1 MENTNRIQYNA
12 AAYVRLSKEDLSS
25 VGGAR
30 AESNSISNQKQL
42 ILNFVKD
49 KTDITIVSIREDDGY
64 TGTDYDRPDFQRMMD
79 DIRAGVV
86 NCVIVKDLSRFG
98 REYIN
103 AGKYID
109 RLFPYYGVRLISI
122 NDGIDT
128 ITRSSSDDFN
138 IMVKNLMNDNY
149 CRDISIKIRSQ
160 LQVKRKNGE
169 FIGAFAPFGY
179 EKSEKDKNQLVVDVY
194 AAEVVRDIFR
204 WKLEGLNQD
213 AIARRLNEQGVL
225 SPMEYKKS
233 KGFSY
238 KTSFKTKSKAQWTA
252 MAVRRILTNPVYV
265 GTLVQGI
272 RTRPNY
278 KIKTVIVNEEEKWAI
293 YENAHE
299 AIIEPRVFLL
309 VQRLLELD
317 TRTSPNEEKV
327 FPLAGLLYC
336 SDCKGPMIRKTQTA
350 SGKKFCYYVC
360 GHHKKTGECTTHR
373 ISKKQLEEAVLKLL
387 QEHIRLLM
395 ELDTCLQAI
404 KNAPMRKLS
413 IKKAEDR
420 LLAVEADMD
429 RYRRLKISAYEDLKD
444 GVLSKDDYLDIKEQY
459 EARIADAQL
468 AEEQVHREINL
479 YLENGNT
486 PQRWIREFLEY
497 RNIQSLTRSMAVE
510 CIESIVVYEDKR
522 IELTFTH
529 MQDYQA
535 LVSQVQDYCPDRK
548 GRAKWQEKAGKAPSK
563 IRY

>member
-1 MENTNRIQYNA
+1 METTNLIQYNA
-12 AAYVRLSKEDLSS
+12 AAYVRLSKEDLISIS
-25 VGGAR
+25 GAR
-30 AESNSISNQKQL
+30 TESNSISNQKQL
-42 ILNFVKD
+42 ILDFVKD
-49 KTDITIVSIREDDGY
+49 KADITIVSIREDDGY

-79 DIRAGVV
+79 DIRAGIV

-169 FIGAFAPFGY
+169 FIGAFAPYGY
-179 EKSEKDKNQLVVDVY
+179 EKSKEDKNKLVIDVY

-204 WKLEGLNQD
+204 WKLEGINQN
-213 AIARRLNEQGVL
+213 AIARILNDNGIL
-225 SPMEYKKS
+225 SPMEYKRS
-233 KGFSY
+233 QGSTY
-238 KTSFKTKSKAQWTA
+238 KTSFKTSSKAQWTA
-252 MAVRRILTNPVYV
+252 LAVRRILTNPVYV

-272 RTRPNY
+272 TTRPNY
-278 KIKTVIVNEEEKWAI
+278 KIKTKIVNEKDKWVVV
-293 YENAHE
+293 ENAHE
-299 AIIEPRVFLL
+299 AIIEPRKFLL

-317 TRTSPNEEKV
+317 TRTSPNEERV

-336 SDCKGPMIRKTQTA
+336 NDCKGPMIRKTQTDR
-350 SGKKFCYYVC
+350 GKKFYYYTC
-360 GHHKKTGECTTHR
+360 GNHKNTGTCSSHR
-373 ISKKQLEEAVLKLL
+373 IPVSQLEDAVLKLL

-395 ELDTCLQAI
+395 ELDVCLKSI
-404 KNAPMRKLS
+404 SGSPRKKLS
-413 IKKAEDR
+413 IRKAEDR
-420 LLAVEADMD
+420 LIAVETEIE
-429 RYRRLKISAYEDLKD
+429 RYRRLKVSAYEDMKD

-468 AEEQVHREINL
+468 AEGQVRREINL
-479 YLENGNT
+479 YLENGNA
-486 PQRWIREFLEY
+486 PQQWIQDFLEY
-497 RNIQSLTRSMAVE
+497 RNIQSLTRSVAVE
-510 CIESIVVYEDKR
+510 CIESIVIYEDKR

-535 LVSQVQDYCPDRK
+535 LVSQVQDYYLEQK
-548 GRAKWQEKAGKAPSK
+548 GAS
-563 IRY
+563 

>member
-1 MENTNRIQYNA
+1 METTNIIQYNA
-12 AAYVRLSKEDLSS
+12 AAYVRLSKEDLISIS
-25 VGGAR
+25 GAR
-30 AESNSISNQKQL
+30 TESNSISNQKQL
-42 ILNFVKD
+42 ILDFVKD
-49 KTDITIVSIREDDGY
+49 KADITIVSIREDDGY

-79 DIRAGVV
+79 DIRAGIV

-128 ITRSSSDDFN
+128 ITRSSADDFN

-169 FIGAFAPFGY
+169 FIGAFAPYGY
-179 EKSEKDKNQLVVDVY
+179 EKSEEDKNKLVIDVY

-204 WKLEGLNQD
+204 WKLEGINQNV
-213 AIARRLNEQGVL
+213 IARRLNDNGIL
-225 SPMEYKKS
+225 SPMEYKRS
-233 KGFSY
+233 QGSTY

-252 MAVRRILTNPVYV
+252 LAVRRVLTNPVYV

-272 RTRPNY
+272 TTRPNY
-278 KIKTVIVNEEEKWAI
+278 KIKTKIVNEKDKWI
-293 YENAHE
+293 VVENAHE
-299 AIIEPRVFLL
+299 AIIEPRRFLL

-317 TRTSPNEEKV
+317 TRTSPNEERV

-336 SDCKGPMIRKTQTA
+336 NDCKGPMIRKTQVDN
-350 SGKKFCYYVC
+350 GKKFYYYTC
-360 GHHKKTGECTTHR
+360 GNHKNTGTCSSHR
-373 ISKKQLEEAVLKLL
+373 ISVSQLEDTVLILL

-395 ELDTCLQAI
+395 ELDACLKSI
-404 KNAPMRKLS
+404 SGSPRKKLS
-413 IKKAEDR
+413 IRKAEDR
-420 LLAVEADMD
+420 LIAVEAEIE
-429 RYRRLKISAYEDLKD
+429 RYRRLKVSAYEDMKD

-468 AEEQVHREINL
+468 AEEQVRREINL
-479 YLENGNT
+479 YLENGNA
-486 PQRWIREFLEY
+486 PQQWIQDFLEY
-497 RNIQSLTRSMAVE
+497 RNIQSLTRSVAVE
-510 CIESIVVYEDKR
+510 CIESIVIYEDKR

-535 LVSQVQDYCPDRK
+535 LVSQVQDYYLEQK
-548 GRAKWQEKAGKAPSK
+548 GAS
-563 IRY
+563 

>member
-1 MENTNRIQYNA
+1 METTNAAQYRA
-12 AAYVRLSKEDLSS
+12 AAYVRLSKEDLVSAS
-25 VGGAR
+25 GAKT
-30 AESNSISNQKQL
+30 ESNSISNQKQL
-42 ILNFVKD
+42 ILDFARD
-49 KTDITIVSIREDDGY
+49 KNDITIVSIREDDGY

-169 FIGAFAPFGY
+169 FIGAFAPYGY
-179 EKSEKDKNQLVVDVY
+179 EKSEENKNKLVIDIY

-204 WKLEGLNQD
+204 WKLDGINQD
-213 AIARRLNEQGVL
+213 AIARRLNEQGIL

-233 KGFSY
+233 KGLPY
-238 KTSFKTKSKAQWTA
+238 KTSFKTKSKALWTA
-252 MAVRRILTNPVYV
+252 IAVRRILTNPVYV

-278 KIKTVIVNEEEKWAI
+278 KIKTVIVNEEDKWI
-293 YENAHE
+293 IRENAHE
-299 AIIEPRVFLL
+299 AIIEPRMFLL

-317 TRTSPNEEKV
+317 TRTSPNEDRV

-336 SDCKGPMIRKTQTA
+336 SDCQGPMIRKTQTA
-350 SGKKFCYYVC
+350 GNKKFYYYIC
-360 GHHKKTGECTTHR
+360 GHHKKTGKCTTHR
-373 ISKKQLEEAVLKLL
+373 ISKDQLEETVLRLL

-395 ELDTCLQAI
+395 ELDNCLQNI
-404 KNAPMRKLS
+404 RNAPMRRLS
-413 IKKAEDR
+413 IRKAEER
-420 LLAVEADMD
+420 LLAVEADID
-429 RYRRLKISAYEDLKD
+429 RYRKLKLSAYEDMKD
-444 GVLSKDDYLDIKEQY
+444 GILSKDDYIDIKEQY
-459 EARIADAQL
+459 ETRIADAQI
-468 AEEQVHREINL
+468 AEEQVRREISL
-479 YLENGNT
+479 YLENGNS
-486 PQRWIREFLEY
+486 PQQWLKEFLEY
-497 RNIQSLTRSMAVE
+497 RNIRELTRSVAVE
-510 CIESIVVYEDKR
+510 CIESIVIYEDKR

-535 LVSQVQDYCPDRK
+535 LVAQVQDYYFEQK
-548 GRAKWQEKAGKAPSK
+548 GVS
-563 IRY
+563 